1 MRSFFSHLKIMAAI
15 LFVVAIIFSHC
26 KKVSAPIDCHLPATV
41 SFSHDILP
49 IFNASCSTSG
59 CHTSPSPKAS
69 LNLSAGVAYS
79 QLFAKSEVDTLNP
92 EKSLLYYHMNS
103 FSGPMPPSG
112 RLDNCTIKLVLRWI
126 DQKAK
131 NN

>member
-1 MRSFFSHLKIMAAI
+1 MKN
-15 LFVVAIIFSHC
+15 IFC
-26 KKVSAPIDCHLPATV
+26 IAMLALLMPMNNVFAQKKDS
-41 SFSHDILP
+41 S
-49 IFNASCSTSG
+49 SCSYSC